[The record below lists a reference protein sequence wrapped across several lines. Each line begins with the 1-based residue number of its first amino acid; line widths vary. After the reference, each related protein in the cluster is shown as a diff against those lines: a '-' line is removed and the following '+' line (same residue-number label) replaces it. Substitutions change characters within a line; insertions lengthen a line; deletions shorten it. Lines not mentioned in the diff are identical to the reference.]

1 MKPIYKQLQIITNI
15 EEFDNYFIKSIIPC
29 NDNYKY
35 TLINMHNN
43 KQIIVDE
50 TIIETY
56 FELTTNELMEKVKK
70 AHKIIK

>member
-15 EEFDNYFIKSIIPC
+15 EEFYNYFIKSIIPC

-50 TIIETY
+50 NTIKNH

-70 AHKIIK
+70 AHK